1 MSDRRGGVAAPIIT
15 GLTCAVVV
23 MTSACGASPDAP
35 AADASSAKDDVAR
48 AVVNIDGHVRDGSV
62 AGTGMIIRSDGL
74 VLTNNHVVAG
84 TLDLVAQV
92 NGSGPVYHATVI
104 GVDPTHDVAVIRLE
118 GAKNLPTV
126 PIETSG
132 TLAAG
137 DAVTGMGNAQG
148 HNGSPVSVSGSVTAL
163 DETLTVAGDNGRLIE
178 TLNGMIGVNAA
189 IEPGDSGGPLLNA
202 AQKVIG
208 MDTAG
213 TTVSQAAANGGT
225 SGDAIPIN
233 DAMDI
238 ANQIINNVASPY
250 LQSGHRGILGVDL
263 TDTAGGALVTA
274 VVAGDAAARAGVVK
288 GDVITSFAGAAVQS
302 AGDLDRLL
310 QDRRPDDSVAVAWRD
325 AAGRSHQVTVALSP
339 GPPA

>member
-1 MSDRRGGVAAPIIT
+1 MSEGRERSVASVIAGMGG
-15 GLTCAVVV
+15 VVV
-23 MTSACGASPDAP
+23 MLTAACGSTPDAT
-35 AADASSAKDDVAR
+35 AAAASTPTGVTR
-48 AVVNIDGHVRDGSV
+48 AIVNIDGHVRGGSV
-62 AGTGMIIRSDGL
+62 AGTGMVIRSDGI

-92 NGSGPVYHATVI
+92 SGTGPVFRATVM

-126 PIETSG
+126 PIDTSG
-132 TLAAG
+132 VVSAG

-148 HNGSPVSVSGSVTAL
+148 HNGSPLSASGSVTAL
-163 DETLTVAGDNGRLIE
+163 DQTLTVTGDNGRLVE
-178 TLNGMIGVNAA
+178 TLNGTIGVSAA

-202 AQKVIG
+202 AGKVIG

-213 TTVSQAAANGGT
+213 TTQSQAAANGGT

-250 LQSGHRGILGVDL
+250 LELGHRGVLGVDL
-263 TDTAGGALVTA
+263 VDAAGGALVTA
-274 VVAGDAAARAGVVK
+274 VVAGDAAAAAGVVT
-288 GDVITSFAGAAVQS
+288 GDTITSFAGAAVQS

-310 QDRRPDDSVAVAWRD
+310 QDRRPGDSVAITWHD
-325 AAGRSHQVTVALSP
+325 AAGRPHQATVMLSP